1 MIGAIVIFL
10 GFLILGILGEHYQTA
25 NIQTNE
31 FGNCFEY
38 FDNKEPIEVNCS
50 EKIIQQNL
58 FFGIVVAL
66 IVAGAILLI
75 KGLRGNWDNKV
86 KPEDMVGPS
95 KDNRSDGS
103 PST

>member
-10 GFLILGILGEHYQTA
+10 GFVILGIFGGHYQTA
-25 NIQTNE
+25 NLQINQ

-38 FDNKEPIEVNCS
+38 FDDKEPIEVNCS

-66 IVAGAILLI
+66 IVVGAILLI
-75 KGLRGNWDNKV
+75 KGLRGNWDSKV

-103 PST
+103 SPT